1 MTEETEGHL
10 VPVVSKGSEGGF
22 RVAENDGVLGLQ
34 VQLYWD
40 DTLQGNISQISS

>member
-34 VQLYWD
+34 VKLYWYN
-40 DTLQGNISQISS
+40 TLVVNI